1 VAAEAVDLGDD
12 VIAVHGVFDG
22 IARNE
27 NITIHIGKG
36 DIGNDEA
43 VAILMENEATLDFVP
58 GGGFLL
64 DDFFGSGLGGGGRI
78 ASRAAE
84 EEAPMGKFL
93 DEAASLQLGEH
104 LEEGAAVSFFHMEG
118 AGELLDGDGVI
129 SKLKKTKDIIGAQ
142 GGGTRHGLALSGNDG
157 PAAQF

>member
-1 VAAEAVDLGDD
+1 MLDARVKRRNDTAARGVVKLADDGGMRAADDAHNTPFGATRSRMAAEAVDLGDD

-36 DIGNDEA
+36 YIGNDEA
-43 VAILMENEATLDFVP
+43 VAILMENEAAFDFIA

-64 DDFFGSGLGGGGRI
+64 GDFFGSGLGGGGRI

-93 DEAASLQLGEH
+93 D
-104 LEEGAAVSFFHMEG
+104 
-118 AGELLDGDGVI
+118 
-129 SKLKKTKDIIGAQ
+129 
-142 GGGTRHGLALSGNDG
+142 
-157 PAAQF
+157 